1 MIYFLVN
8 LILSIQLGIIF
19 YQIFLFALHLR
30 KHQSISDINAFSKRS
45 FTIFF
50 SYLFLLTLLLFL
62 LSLNELEEV
71 FYFLGFIG
79 IIHSIIGLLLIPVMS
94 FFSNRAM
101 NKAFAISHMIS
112 IYVTIYL
119 GISSMVG
126 IYQFTLNA

>member
-1 MIYFLVN
+1 
-8 LILSIQLGIIF
+8 
-19 YQIFLFALHLR
+19 
-30 KHQSISDINAFSKRS
+30 
-45 FTIFF
+45 
-50 SYLFLLTLLLFL
+50 LLLFL
-62 LSLNELEEV
+62 LSLNRLEEV

-79 IIHSIIGLLLIPVMS
+79 IIHSIMGLLLIPVMS

-101 NKAFAISHMIS
+101 NKAFTVSHMIS

>member
-19 YQIFLFALHLR
+19 YQIVLFALHLR

-50 SYLFLLTLLLFL
+50 SYLFLLNSLLFL
-62 LSLNELEEV
+62 TSLFELKEI
-71 FYFLGFIG
+71 FYFLGLIG
-79 IIHSIIGLLLIPVMS
+79 VIHSIVGLLLIPVMS

-101 NKAFAISHMIS
+101 NKAFAVSHMIS
-112 IYVTIYL
+112 LYVTIYL

-126 IYQFTLNA
+126 LYQFTLNA